1 MRHNKRNLYAIGN
14 WWLLPQRRVAVAVP
28 AKCGGTSFYR
38 SAYFVPSTVGDKA
51 VFGYLMQKYQT
62 RGSFSHLYASKHADE
77 MYLAVR
83 DPVSRFRSLWRDKC
97 RDATHET
104 AGDPRRQL
112 YHIVGFS
119 PERLMAYIQANPVLD
134 AHWIP
139 QSRDMHAG
147 VKLVRYDR
155 LLHVLG
161 LTQVLCNETEAR
173 DDDATMPEQEIL
185 EHYSA
190 DMALWNQV
198 KDDG

>member
-1 MRHNKRNLYAIGN
+1 MRRKRKLYAIGN
-14 WWLLPQRRVAVAVP
+14 WWCLHRRRVAVCVP
-28 AKCGGTSFYR
+28 AKNAGTSFYR
-38 SAYFVPSTVGDKA
+38 AAYNVPPEIEDKA
-51 VFGYLMQKYQT
+51 VYGYILQYHKT
-62 RGSFSHLYASKHADE
+62 RGSFSYLRATEEADE
-77 MYLAVR
+77 FYLAVR
-83 DPVSRFRSLWRDKC
+83 DPVARFRSLWRDKC

-112 YHIVGFS
+112 YKVVGFS
-119 PERLMAYIQANPVLD
+119 PVMLLDYIRANPRID

-139 QSRDMHAG
+139 QSADMHAG

-161 LTQVLCNETEAR
+161 LPSVLCNETKAR
-173 DDDATMPEQEIL
+173 DDDILMPEQEIL

-198 KDDG
+198 KNDG